1 MLSVL
6 GLTAFLATPAQA
18 ARGPE
23 VAVIGVH
30 INGLSDE
37 AAQQA
42 TDELISSMSGAR
54 MLDPISPSGVRSQ
67 LSGKESL
74 VVEGVF
80 LAPGRAQLEDG
91 RVLYERADFEGA
103 LDVLQSAVRELESG
117 LLGSGESK
125 DLIDALLLLGLANAS
140 IGEMDSAQA
149 AFEQLVIMD
158 PDRELDSV
166 NYPPKI
172 IALFSEV
179 RERVLD
185 LPRGSLSV
193 QVRDFEAEVWVDGR
207 LQGSVPTRVSDL
219 LPGRHYVLVHGV
231 DGRREFATVV
241 VAPGQNVRFSADL
254 ASRLIAPTGVDT
266 EERARQSELLYRSLG
281 THVDS
286 SLVLLAG
293 ESEANQVGLQLYEPH
308 TGNFSKIAT
317 TSADSDPVGALTE
330 LTHQLGSYVSDAGTI
345 RANRVSSQVLPLD
358 INANPLLSSVLLD
371 PEPIVVMTRQRT
383 PWYVWAGV
391 SALAAGTAGGAVL
404 LLTRDG
410 PGVDPSGT
418 ITVQIP

>member
-6 GLTAFLATPAQA
+6 GLTAFFAGPAHA
-18 ARGPE
+18 ARGSE

-30 INGLSDE
+30 VSGLTDE
-37 AAQQA
+37 EAQQA
-42 TDELISSMSGAR
+42 AEDLISVIGDVR
-54 MLDPISPSGVRSQ
+54 TLDPISPSGVRSR

-80 LAPGRAQLEDG
+80 LAPGRAQLEEG
-91 RVLYERADFEGA
+91 RVLYERAEFEGA

-117 LLGSGESK
+117 LPGSGESK

-140 IGEMDSAQA
+140 IGEMESARS
-149 AFEQLVIMD
+149 AFRQLVIMD

-172 IALFSEV
+172 ITLFSEV
-179 RERVLD
+179 RDQVLELD
-185 LPRGSLSV
+185 RGSITV
-193 QVRDFEAEVWVDGR
+193 QVGSFEAEVWVDGR
-207 LQGSVPTRVSDL
+207 LQGGAPTRVGDL
-219 LPGRHYVLVHGV
+219 LPGKHYVLVHGV
-231 DGRREFATVV
+231 DGRRDFATVIV
-241 VAPGQNVRFSADL
+241 DPGENVRFSANL
-254 ASRLIAPTGVDT
+254 EGRLIAPTGTDDA
-266 EERARQSELLYRSLG
+266 ERARQSELLYRSLG
-281 THVDS
+281 EHVDTP
-286 SLVLLAG
+286 LVLLAG
-293 ESEANQVGLQLYEPH
+293 ESEANQVGMQLYEPR
-308 TGNFSKIAT
+308 TGNFSKLAT
-317 TSADSDPVGALTE
+317 TSADSDPIGALAE

-404 LLTRDG
+404 LLTKDG